1 METNKIYQGDCLE
14 LMKDIEAESIDLVI
28 TDPPY
33 KLTQKYGNYI
43 DSDNLMAVASI
54 INSLKQID
62 RVLKRGRY
70 AVIFYD
76 NRILPFLF
84 EAIKGT
90 NLRYKRQLFLYR
102 RWGTAHKTFK
112 WMGCTDPVIIFQ
124 KGDEKP
130 FNPEDIGQIKHDCYI
145 KASPEKETFGHPA
158 QKPIEICEDIVL
170 AFSNKGEIILDP
182 YCGSGSIL
190 EASKN
195 KQRNFIGME
204 LSEEYCKIANER
216 LSKLNNG
223 NDGIPP
229 KPKDLGILPNFI

>member
-1 METNKIYQGDCLE
+1 MIETNKIYQGDCLE
-14 LMKDIEAESIDLVI
+14 LMKQIEDNSIDLVV

-33 KLTQKYGNYI
+33 KLTQKYGNCI

-54 INSLKQID
+54 INSLKEIS

-70 AVIFYD
+70 AIVFYD

-84 EAIKGT
+84 ESIKGT
-90 NLRYKRQLFLYR
+90 DLRYKRQIFLYR

-130 FNPEDIGQIKHDCYI
+130 FNPKDMGQIKHDCYI
-145 KASPEKETFGHPA
+145 KSSPEKEQCGHPA
-158 QKPIEICEDIVL
+158 QKPIEICEDIIM
-170 AFSNKGEIILDP
+170 AFSNKQDLVLDP

-190 EASKN
+190 KSCYNLE
-195 KQRNFIGME
+195 RNFIGME

-216 LSKLNNG
+216 INKAIEEQSSGELAK
-223 NDGIPP
+223 
-229 KPKDLGILPNFI
+229 

>member
-1 METNKIYQGDCLE
+1 MLELNKIHQGDCLE
-14 LMKDIEAESIDLVI
+14 VMKDIDSESIDLVI

-33 KLTQKYGNYI
+33 KLTQKYGNSI

-62 RVLKRGRY
+62 RVLKQGRY

-90 NLRYKRQLFLYR
+90 NLRYKRQIFLYR

-130 FNPEDIGQIKHDCYI
+130 FNPKEMGQIKHDCYI

-158 QKPIEICEDIVL
+158 QKPLEICEDIIT
-170 AFSNKGEIILDP
+170 AFSDKGEIVLDP
-182 YCGSGSIL
+182 YVGSGSII
-190 EASKN
+190 EGCKN
-195 KQRNFIGME
+195 LNRNFIGIE
-204 LSEEYCKIANER
+204 LSPEYCEIANKR
-216 LSKLNNG
+216 IDKLSSKQEDN
-223 NDGIPP
+223 
-229 KPKDLGILPNFI
+229 